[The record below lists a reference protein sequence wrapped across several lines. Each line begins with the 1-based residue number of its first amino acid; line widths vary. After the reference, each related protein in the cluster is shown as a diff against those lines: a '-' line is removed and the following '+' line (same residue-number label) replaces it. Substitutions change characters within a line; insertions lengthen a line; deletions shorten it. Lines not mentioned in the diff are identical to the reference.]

1 MAAKRVHCSVKP
13 VSITRRYY
21 SNEDKVRPA
30 SGIKCGVSY
39 EKTLLINILLCQIVL
54 RAKFSM

>member
-54 RAKFSM
+54 RE